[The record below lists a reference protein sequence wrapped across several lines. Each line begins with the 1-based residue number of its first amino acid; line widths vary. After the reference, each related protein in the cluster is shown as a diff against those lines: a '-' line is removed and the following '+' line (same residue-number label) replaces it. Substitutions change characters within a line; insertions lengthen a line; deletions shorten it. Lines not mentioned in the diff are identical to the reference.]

1 MLNGDTKGLFGDNCM
16 SAGLSSKEGLVFGYS
31 VVFRAEI
38 DAGKK
43 HQGVTTE

>member
-1 MLNGDTKGLFGDNCM
+1 MLNGDTKGLFGNNCM
-16 SAGLSSKEGLVFGYS
+16 SAGLSSKEELAFGYS

-43 HQGVTTE
+43 HLGVTTE